1 MNEAQSSVGR
11 KMRKLDRGEKGKAKN
26 EKRETQER
34 SKKRGDGYMNG
45 EWEWLVAM
53 FRDGRGIK

>member
-1 MNEAQSSVGR
+1 MWGENEGLGR
-11 KMRKLDRGEKGKAKN
+11 KGKRK
-26 EKRETQER
+26 
-34 SKKRGDGYMNG
+34 KKGDGYMNG

>member
-1 MNEAQSSVGR
+1 MRHKASSVGR
-11 KMRKLDRGEKGKAKN
+11 KMRDWGEKGKAKN
-26 EKRETQER
+26 EKQETQER